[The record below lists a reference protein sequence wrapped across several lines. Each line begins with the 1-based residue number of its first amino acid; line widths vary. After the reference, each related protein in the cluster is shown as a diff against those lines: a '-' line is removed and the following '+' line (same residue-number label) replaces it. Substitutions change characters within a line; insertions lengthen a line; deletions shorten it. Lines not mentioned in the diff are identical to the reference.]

1 MVGVVK
7 LVTGAMVG
15 ILGLVATW
23 WALDLAMWTA
33 AKDFREDCREQFQ
46 AFNVTSPECDKILR
60 QSLRPPPTWRD
71 YFKTNIPKV
80 QYYRVHGSPSHDE
93 LGASEPIATQYGD
106 TVMCDTSTLIFN
118 FPLDE
123 AVCEERWAFS
133 ATIEE
138 NCACHVWTNGTA
150 VGTVEVADVYVPH
163 FSGPEQC
170 EELGSLM
177 QLADQELWR
186 LECVYPWTAAQPSPS
201 PSRLEVGG
209 TAGIPVEIVEAFGI
223 AFLLASFAKG
233 LFRWDRPHAVVADR
247 GPGAKKGEKG
257 KSMSYVA
264 ARAVFSPTDSTS
276 PLSVS
281 PSETALLLIDYQN
294 IAVARLGDAAPS
306 VLGIA
311 RQMRDWALCKGMSV
325 YHCLI
330 DTRPG
335 ITQPPAR
342 NKIAA
347 KWRMYEDKF
356 AAVPGLGFE
365 ADVLAPVDPG
375 WEKTVLRTPGLIS
388 ALESR
393 GLMDELVSRGVKSL
407 MVCGIVTSGCVLSTA
422 RAATDQG
429 FIVTVVEDACFD
441 PVPGL
446 HGMLCAHALPMT
458 AHVATAGEIRDA
470 WKVL

>member
-46 AFNVTSPECDKILR
+46 TFNVTSPECDKILR

-106 TVMCDTSTLIFN
+106 IVMGDTSTLIFN

-201 PSRLEVGG
+201 PSPLEVGG

-233 LFRWDRPHAVVADR
+233 LFRW
-247 GPGAKKGEKG
+247 EFG
-257 KSMSYVA
+257 K
-264 ARAVFSPTDSTS
+264 R
-276 PLSVS
+276 
-281 PSETALLLIDYQN
+281 
-294 IAVARLGDAAPS
+294 
-306 VLGIA
+306 
-311 RQMRDWALCKGMSV
+311 
-325 YHCLI
+325 
-330 DTRPG
+330 TR
-335 ITQPPAR
+335 
-342 NKIAA
+342 
-347 KWRMYEDKF
+347 
-356 AAVPGLGFE
+356 
-365 ADVLAPVDPG
+365 
-375 WEKTVLRTPGLIS
+375 
-388 ALESR
+388 
-393 GLMDELVSRGVKSL
+393 
-407 MVCGIVTSGCVLSTA
+407 
-422 RAATDQG
+422 
-429 FIVTVVEDACFD
+429 
-441 PVPGL
+441 
-446 HGMLCAHALPMT
+446 
-458 AHVATAGEIRDA
+458 
-470 WKVL
+470 